1 MDMLKTTLPYSVAA
15 GTVVQLVVTNTAER
29 SYKFI
34 SSNAYAA
41 SVLQNGKVIANS
53 PGFARI
59 EIFDGKEKVSGVSID
74 IAPGK
79 HALPLLL
86 NRYNRI
92 DAPAGKLIPVNSRF
106 LEAKQGMPVYA
117 VISAANAFY
126 KLSEFAAKDGIC
138 VKIKN
143 AYRSV
148 GEQLRIVKSYEKR
161 DGIEAAARRCA
172 PAGFSEHHSGLAF
185 DVGGG
190 RLNRGGMIMD
200 RPLVYRYIADR
211 CHEFGFMVKNPPGK
225 ESITG
230 TMYEPWHIRY
240 LGKGQL
246 RVAKHLQEEQ
256 MTLDEYIDQHVPV
269 SREILIE
276 VGHL

>member
-117 VISAANAFY
+117 VISAANAFS
-126 KLSEFAAKDGIC
+126 KLSI
-138 VKIKN
+138 
-143 AYRSV
+143 
-148 GEQLRIVKSYEKR
+148 
-161 DGIEAAARRCA
+161 
-172 PAGFSEHHSGLAF
+172 H
-185 DVGGG
+185 
-190 RLNRGGMIMD
+190 
-200 RPLVYRYIADR
+200 
-211 CHEFGFMVKNPPGK
+211 
-225 ESITG
+225 
-230 TMYEPWHIRY
+230 
-240 LGKGQL
+240 
-246 RVAKHLQEEQ
+246 
-256 MTLDEYIDQHVPV
+256 
-269 SREILIE
+269 
-276 VGHL
+276 